1 MTDYMDVTTN
11 AAVIPT
17 IIAANALGA
26 LRSNM
31 TLAAT
36 VNRDYDNEVASYGNV
51 VKIPLRGALSVN
63 DKAAGSDVTIQDP
76 TTTAYTVT
84 LNKHKE
90 VTFGE
95 EDIAA
100 MFSRPE
106 LMQGYAED
114 AAIKLLEAIEA
125 DLAALYSG
133 LSQSINATAG
143 LSDAN
148 FREAQRL
155 LNAAKAPQGMR
166 YAHLHEDAYA
176 ELMALDKVVNSDY
189 QGPEGFTALQNG
201 VAGSL
206 YGFNVL
212 LNQNIAVAST
222 QCKNLFMHRDAMVLV
237 TRPMRTTQRRNVE
250 QVVMAEGG
258 IGLRV
263 TMSYN
268 ANALAEQMTLD
279 ILYGVAEMRDA
290 FGVAV
295 STAEA

>member
-11 AAVIPT
+11 AAIIPT
-17 IIAANALGA
+17 IIAAQALGA
-26 LRSNM
+26 LKSNM

-51 VKIPLRGALSVN
+51 IKIPVRAALTVN
-63 DKAAGSDVTIQDP
+63 DKAAGSDVTVQDP
-76 TTTAYTVT
+76 TTTALTVT

-95 EDIAA
+95 EDVAT
-100 MFSRPE
+100 MFSRPDS
-106 LMQGYAED
+106 LAGYAED
-114 AAIKLLEAIEA
+114 AAIAILEQIET
-125 DLAALYSG
+125 DLAGLYSG
-133 LSQSINATAG
+133 FSQTINAAAG

-189 QGPEGFTALQNG
+189 QGPEGYTALQNG
-201 VAGSL
+201 VAGKL

-212 LNQNIAVAST
+212 LNQNIVVST
-222 QCKNLFMHRDAMVLV
+222 TCKNIFAHRDAMVLA
-237 TRPMRTTQRRNVE
+237 TRPMRTTPRRNVE
-250 QVVMAEGG
+250 QVVMSEGG

-268 ANALAEQMTLD
+268 ANALAEQVTID
-279 ILYGVAEMRDA
+279 VLYGVAEMRDT
-290 FGVAV
+290 FGIAV
-295 STAEA
+295 STTEV

>member
-11 AAVIPT
+11 AAIIPT
-17 IIAANALGA
+17 IIAAQALGA
-26 LRSNM
+26 LKSNM

-36 VNRDYDNEVASYGNV
+36 VNRNYDNEVASYGNI
-51 VKIPLRGALSVN
+51 VKIPVRGSLSVN

-76 TTTAYTVT
+76 TTTALSVT

-95 EDIAA
+95 EDVSI
-100 MFSRPE
+100 MFSRPDSIA
-106 LMQGYAED
+106 GYAED
-114 AAIKLLEAIEA
+114 AAIAILEQIEA
-125 DLAALYSG
+125 DLAGLYSG
-133 LSQSINATAG
+133 FSQSINAAAG

-176 ELMALDKVVNSDY
+176 EVMALDKVVNSDY

-201 VAGSL
+201 VAGKL

-212 LNQNIAVAST
+212 LNQNIVVST
-222 QCKNLFMHRDAMVLV
+222 TCKNIFAHRDAMVLV

-250 QVVMAEGG
+250 QVVMSENG
-258 IGLRV
+258 IGIRV

-268 ANALAEQMTLD
+268 ANALAEQVTLD
-279 ILYGVAEMRDA
+279 VLYGVLEMRDA
-290 FGVAV
+290 FGITV
-295 STAEA
+295 STTEV